1 MDAATLPANKADEPL
16 SSLSSEELV
25 ACAKLLASS
34 VAHHRIKFGI
44 VPITTTDA
52 ELDDVK
58 SNSASASLEREA
70 SSALQEALTQ
80 VRKREAAMR
89 KLEQTS
95 GRDEQQAGYEEKR
108 RQIRISTTAP
118 VHVSELNGE
127 QSRPATLRN
136 ISWGSAAICCE
147 DMPVPVG
154 GQVRLFLPQGRDQFI
169 EIEASVLRD
178 SMVDGEHEYGLRFD
192 SLDHDSEARLQQVL
206 KLLMKSPDHDM
217 RRSEGRL
224 VQRLEVEYGDAGEF
238 TATLEDILTGGM
250 LLMVPDPLEIDQS
263 LAISLS
269 SADTP
274 FGLNLRARVVHQTLV
289 DECGIDMYRVG
300 LQFEHPSP
308 GLRERTTALISELST
323 VQLRDLP
330 PGEDWDAL
338 EKGAEADPK
347 P

>member
-1 MDAATLPANKADEPL
+1 MNTTTLPAKKAADEPL
-16 SSLSSEELV
+16 SSLSNEELT

-52 ELDDVK
+52 ELDDVTP
-58 SNSASASLEREA
+58 NSAGASLERGA
-70 SSALQEALTQ
+70 SSALQEALTR
-80 VRKREAAMR
+80 VRQRQAAMLR
-89 KLEQTS
+89 LEQTS
-95 GRDEQQAGYEEKR
+95 DRGEQPAAYEEKR

-118 VHVSELNGE
+118 VQVSELNGE
-127 QSRPATLRN
+127 QMRLATLRN
-136 ISWGSAAICCE
+136 ISWGGAAICCDE
-147 DMPVPVG
+147 MPAPVG
-154 GQVRLFLPQGRDQFI
+154 GQMRLLLPQGRDQFI
-169 EIEASVLRD
+169 EIEASVLRE

-206 KLLMKSPDHDM
+206 KLLMASPDHDM

-238 TATLEDILTGGM
+238 TATLEDISTGGM

-263 LAISLS
+263 LAISLT

-274 FGLNLRARVVHQTLV
+274 IGLNLRARVVHQTLV
-289 DECGIDMYRVG
+289 DDCGIDMYRVG

-308 GLRERTTALISELST
+308 GLRERTSALINELSV
-323 VQLRDLP
+323 VQLRELP
-330 PGEDWDAL
+330 AADWVAL
-338 EKGAEADPK
+338 ETETDPK